1 MSLIVYSSTYGTTKK
16 YAVLLSEMTGIRAV
30 NIKEFKYASDIEK
43 IVYLAPVYANKVQD
57 LKEFLSVVE
66 VTNDMDLILGVVCAN
81 DLEDAEHVKNV
92 ETSVGEVIPEDF
104 YNTKLHL
111 LGGGYTYSKLSKTH
125 KFMLFVL
132 HTILKRK
139 NPDKLTANEK
149 SYIEHYKKDINRFD
163 AKYLEPIIEAIEN

>member
-30 NIKEFKYASDIEK
+30 NIKEFKYASSIEK

-57 LKEFLSVVE
+57 LKEFLNVVE
-66 VTNDMDLILGVVCAN
+66 LTNDMDVIVGVVCAN
-81 DLEDAEHVKNV
+81 DPEDNEHVKNIQTTV
-92 ETSVGEVIPEDF
+92 EEIMPDDF

-111 LGGGYTYSKLSKTH
+111 LGGGYTYSKLSKGH
-125 KFMLFVL
+125 KLMLFVL

-139 NPDKLTANEK
+139 NPDQLTISERGFIE
-149 SYIEHYKKDINRFD
+149 SYKQDVNRFD